1 MVQNQTAFKVVEVS
15 YQHWL
20 MGSITFTL
28 KHKLKKA
35 DINTLHQPPNQL
47 KKLFTT

>member
-1 MVQNQTAFKVVEVS
+1 MVQNQTAFKVAEVEVS

-35 DINTLHQPPNQL
+35 DINTLLQPPNQL
-47 KKLFTT
+47 K